1 MRSWTC
7 WLCWGVTSVTLRDL
21 SWRNARRQARDYL
34 VYFVTIV
41 IATALMYAFN
51 GLVFSREI
59 AELSAKL
66 SSLPLVIV
74 LASVAVVLILG
85 WLVAYI
91 TRFMLTRRSR
101 ELGTYLLIGLEH
113 RQVARLFFLENLAV
127 GAVALVLGV
136 VLGNLIFQILRAIML
151 ALFGVEYRL
160 SFAFSLEAVGM
171 TLLYVLLVYLLALG
185 RSRRRIRRMQIHDFM
200 ELDRQ
205 NENVVIRTSRRRRR
219 VFVLSLLLGTVGT
232 VLLLAGGLLFGLVG
246 AGCIIAFLYGF
257 FLSFASGVP
266 AFFEKHPGRKYRGQ
280 TLVIF
285 RTLTAK
291 LATMGVVMATISL
304 LFTATLL
311 SEGSGMVFS
320 ALFQNRME
328 KVSAFDLYIGTK
340 DRAHLAAYQA
350 YLDRAVPVTSA
361 RQYSIY
367 QGENAQVTTYCL
379 EKADYHQYY
388 DEDTLLGLSDYNALR
403 AMKGWPAVTLA
414 PGTCLFHC
422 RDYLAQALT
431 DYHQPIPV
439 AGQRL
444 TPAEVQTGEL
454 NQDLWDANGHGF
466 VIVVPDQL
474 AAARPVSHSVLAAMT
489 EQPVTAEQFAALCAI
504 RDGYEEAGKDYDTL
518 YSRADQREEFAALQ
532 IM

>member
-34 VYFVTIV
+34 VYFVTII

-136 VLGNLIFQILRAIML
+136 VLGNLMFQILRAIML

-185 RSRRRIRRMQIHDFM
+185 RTALILAAMDTGSSFEGMGASREALYGALVEPALMLVFGTLALLSGYTSFDTIFSGDAVNGVQ
-200 ELDRQ
+200 L
-205 NENVVIRTSRRRRR
+205 VV
-219 VFVLSLLLGTVGT
+219 
-232 VLLLAGGLLFGLVG
+232 VLLLAAYVLVKIVFTE
-246 AGCIIAFLYGF
+246 AG
-257 FLSFASGVP
+257 
-266 AFFEKHPGRKYRGQ
+266 R
-280 TLVIF
+280 
-285 RTLTAK
+285 
-291 LATMGVVMATISL
+291 
-304 LFTATLL
+304 
-311 SEGSGMVFS
+311 
-320 ALFQNRME
+320 
-328 KVSAFDLYIGTK
+328 
-340 DRAHLAAYQA
+340 
-350 YLDRAVPVTSA
+350 VPVDDPRTHLELTM
-361 RQYSIY
+361 IH
-367 QGENAQVTTYCL
+367 EVMCLDYCGVDL
-379 EKADYHQYY
+379 AYIKMAGWLK
-388 DEDTLLGLSDYNALR
+388 TAAL
-403 AMKGWPAVTLA
+403 
-414 PGTCLFHC
+414 
-422 RDYLAQALT
+422 
-431 DYHQPIPV
+431 
-439 AGQRL
+439 
-444 TPAEVQTGEL
+444 
-454 NQDLWDANGHGF
+454 
-466 VIVVPDQL
+466 
-474 AAARPVSHSVLAAMT
+474 SVLAADAVAAT
-489 EQPVTAEQFAALCAI
+489 CCPRWWAAAPLAVLVTGLSVGIVESTQARNKLARNTTFILTVAALAVLVFFT
-504 RDGYEEAGKDYDTL
+504 GYL
-518 YSRADQREEFAALQ
+518 LQ
-532 IM
+532 LNIGLQ